1 MRGLLRLIMSL
12 CLIAG
17 LATGAA
23 VHASGLAACCEVS
36 PSAQWLHAES
46 GHDPEPVDSGQ
57 AGHSHRHSACHGH
70 DMAAPMKLGPAPC
83 AFDAIAQPRPV
94 ADAFLP
100 AGPPS
105 LPLRPPIA

>member
-1 MRGLLRLIMSL
+1 MRGLLRLILSL

-23 VHASGLAACCEVS
+23 VHASGLAACCEVA
-36 PSAQWLHAES
+36 PATEWLHAES
-46 GHDPEPVDSGQ
+46 GHDQEPVESGQ
-57 AGHSHRHSACHGH
+57 AGHSHRHGACHGH
-70 DMAAPMKLGPAPC
+70 DTAAPMKLGSAPV
-83 AFDAIAQPRPV
+83 AFAAIDRPRPV